1 MSTEDEKPQSKTSI
15 EDRVKSNVALWFLGA
30 LAAGFSAGIGAVKW
44 SDERYKV
51 EPIPIAERDAFV
63 KAQSDLVALRRDYKD
78 LESRNAQLKAA
89 LAKQSVTSESQHV
102 TSAAA
107 PVPAACVSQRSE
119 LDSLRASYTKSQADL
134 ISARESCAS
143 APAVS
148 AATATHPSQLSQIS
162 LILNYTPRRLAD
174 ANLIANR
181 LGPQFKE
188 LQLVVC
194 PGGCT
199 RTAQIHYGH
208 DLSAPVAFSVAKLL
222 TQAGVAEFSQPM
234 ITQGDAPH
242 RMTVYLAD

>member
-1 MSTEDEKPQSKTSI
+1 MTTEEEAPKPKTSI
-15 EDRVKSNVALWFLGA
+15 EERVKSNVAVWFLGA

-78 LESRNAQLKAA
+78 LESRNTQLKAA
-89 LAKQSVTSESQHV
+89 LAKQSVTPESQHA
-102 TSAAA
+102 TSASG

-119 LDSLRASYTKSQADL
+119 LDSLKVSYTKSQADL
-134 ISARESCAS
+134 IAARESCGGAPAAS
-143 APAVS
+143 A
-148 AATATHPSQLSQIS
+148 TAIHPSQLSQIS
-162 LILNYTPRRLAD
+162 LTLSYSTRRLAD

-194 PGGCT
+194 AMDCT
-199 RTAQIHYGH
+199 RTAQIHYGY
-208 DLSAPVAFSVAKLL
+208 DLSAPIAFSVAKLL

-234 ITQGDAPH
+234 ITQGDSPH

>member
-1 MSTEDEKPQSKTSI
+1 MSTEDEKPKPKTSI

-89 LAKQSVTSESQHV
+89 LSKQSFSLDSHA
-102 TSAAA
+102 TSASV
-107 PVPAACVSQRSE
+107 PVPPACVSQRGE
-119 LDSLRASYTKSQADL
+119 LDSLRVSYTKSQADL
-134 ISARESCAS
+134 VSARESCAS

-162 LILNYTPRRLAD
+162 LILNYTTRRLAD

-194 PGGCT
+194 AGGCT
-199 RTAQIHYGH
+199 RTAQIHYGY
-208 DLSAPVAFSVAKLL
+208 DLSAPIAFSVAKLL